1 MKLDT
6 YEVELIKQHKG
17 EYVNR
22 VSYQGWM
29 RPPLATVQLVDQV
42 RLSHSFIY
50 FSSRLNCIQIQI
62 SVYFSGV
69 LDGVCFALT

>member
-42 RLSHSFIY
+42 RLSPHRFNLLELSTP
-50 FSSRLNCIQIQI
+50 
-62 SVYFSGV
+62 
-69 LDGVCFALT
+69 LTAQLSLF